1 MSRRSVCVLAAVAA
15 LGVMTDARQ
24 QDAPARDPGLYVV
37 QADAS
42 VTRLVPQTVDVAMK
56 GMGTSMLTAGFTR
69 PSAEARLFG
78 ARAEARLP
86 SGKTTF
92 HLQLN
97 APISGRDLMAYS
109 AAVGSDMP
117 LQVRRPNDIALVRLA
132 LAEDSNERVADLGRI
147 GGTNPRNKVDL
158 NTARID
164 ERAFRLETKAPLVAG
179 EYAFTVLPVNGGSG
193 VGSEFWA
200 FGVDAP

>member
-1 MSRRSVCVLAAVAA
+1 MSRRAVCVLVAVAA
-15 LGVMTDARQ
+15 LGAMADARQ
-24 QDAPARDPGLYVV
+24 QEVSARDAGLYVV

-42 VTRLVPQTVDVAMK
+42 VARLVPQTVDVAMK
-56 GMGTSMLTAGFTR
+56 GMGTSMATMGFTR

-86 SGKTTF
+86 AGKTTF

-97 APISGRDLMAYS
+97 PPIAAGNPTAFSMMA
-109 AAVGSDMP
+109 GSDIP
-117 LQVRRPNDIALVRLA
+117 LQVRRPDDIALVRLTVA
-132 LAEDSNERVADLGRI
+132 SDSNERVADLGRI
-147 GGTNPRNKVDL
+147 GGTSPRNKVDL

-164 ERAFRLETKAPLVAG
+164 ERGFRLETRAPLVAG
-179 EYAFTVLPVNGGSG
+179 EYAFTVLPVTGGSG

-200 FGVDAP
+200 FGIDPQ

>member
-1 MSRRSVCVLAAVAA
+1 MAN
-15 LGVMTDARQ
+15 ARQ
-24 QDAPARDPGLYVV
+24 QEAPARDPGLYVV

-42 VTRLVPQTVDVAMK
+42 VARLVPQVVDVAMK
-56 GMGTSMLTAGFTR
+56 GMGTSMFTMGFTR

-86 SGKTTF
+86 SGKATF
-92 HLQLN
+92 HLRLN
-97 APISGRDLMAYS
+97 PPISAGNP
-109 AAVGSDMP
+109 AAFAMMEGGDIP
-117 LQVRRPNDIALVRLA
+117 LQVRRPNDIALVRLTV
-132 LAEDSNERVADLGRI
+132 AEDTNERVADLGRI
-147 GGTNPRNKVDL
+147 GGTSPRDRVDL
-158 NTARID
+158 NTTRID
-164 ERAFRLETKAPLVAG
+164 ERTFRLETKAPLVAG

>member
-1 MSRRSVCVLAAVAA
+1 MLRRPACFLVTVAVLGAMAV
-15 LGVMTDARQ
+15 ARQ
-24 QDAPARDPGLYVV
+24 QEAPARDPGLYVV

-42 VTRLVPQTVDVAMK
+42 LTRLVPQVVDVAMK
-56 GMGTSMLTAGFTR
+56 GMGTSMITMGFTR

-86 SGKTTF
+86 PGKTTF

-97 APISGRDLMAYS
+97 PPISAGTPTAFAMMQ
-109 AAVGSDMP
+109 GGDMP

-132 LAEDSNERVADLGRI
+132 VAEESTERIADLGRV
-147 GGTNPRNKVDL
+147 GGTSPRNKVDV
-158 NTARID
+158 NVARID
-164 ERAFRLETKAPLVAG
+164 DRAFRLETKAALGAG
-179 EYAFTVLPVNGGSG
+179 EYAFTILPVTGGSG

-200 FGVDAP
+200 FGVDP